1 MQLLVLTHSVTRCL
15 EEGSDLELDDINF
28 DDLVVSHNSHCDE
41 KTECSMI
48 RKISQTSD
56 ISDSPLNLSP
66 PPMRNLVELRNLSLL
81 SMASSL
87 GGLCVECDRL
97 EGDLYASRAGEE
109 KLESQLMAEREK
121 NTRLE
126 RQLEKELMNS
136 LRKQQKLE
144 QDFDFHK
151 HMVVSDCGRHI
162 EELQEEHRES
172 LRIIERRMSM
182 EQREVIFASSEF
194 KKMKLEVAQA
204 RMEKRD
210 LQYENTQLKIQLK
223 ARKAPKHIKI
233 GGEFV
238 TQNQNKSIPG
248 SFTSLLNHSCHF
260 NWILSKRYF
269 SAKLKAF
276 TIWRRTLSTKRWNI
290 DPSTNV
296 EHLLRDTEYGWST
309 TKTTVFGT
317 FSRLKSSFPPFH

>member
-1 MQLLVLTHSVTRCL
+1 MQLHSVRVIMFWHILYKSPCL

-28 DDLVVSHNSHCDE
+28 DDLVVSHNNSDE
-41 KTECSMI
+41 KAECSMI

-97 EGDLYASRAGEE
+97 EGDLYASRAQEE
-109 KLESQLMAEREK
+109 KLENLLATEREK
-121 NTRLE
+121 NARLE

-151 HMVVSDCGRHI
+151 QMVVNDCGRHI

-182 EQREVIFASSEF
+182 EQREVIFASNEF

-204 RMEKRD
+204 RKEKRD

-238 TQNQNKSIPG
+238 TENQNKSIPG
-248 SFTSLLNHSCHF
+248 SFTSLLNSTQLDI
-260 NWILSKRYF
+260 NWIMFILSKRYF
-269 SAKLKAF
+269 SQKMNRCLRFGGEHCA
-276 TIWRRTLSTKRWNI
+276 RNVRTQTCLQT
-290 DPSTNV
+290 T
-296 EHLLRDTEYGWST
+296 DTCP
-309 TKTTVFGT
+309 GT
-317 FSRLKSSFPPFH
+317 PNMAGLQ